1 MQWWT
6 VSVFGRGSILSHA
19 DLFKLQTDWDVMSF
33 SSNSPFSIL
42 LYLIF
47 PDQLIYQCYNQC
59 MFILWEQCCMKGS
72 ILMKFNMWGCIFC
85 CISGEKYWQ
94 FTKKDLISLFFN
106 WYHQC
111 MFLCFCHEC
120 WIFIWG
126 DQRLSVASHHTPQI
140 HFYYFKLQ
148 QLDVSLKFHHN

>member
-6 VSVFGRGSILSHA
+6 VRVFGRGSILSHA
-19 DLFKLQTDWDVMSF
+19 GLFKLQTDWDVRMSF

-47 PDQLIYQCYNQC
+47 PGQLIYQCYNQC
-59 MFILWEQCCMKGS
+59 MFILWEQCCMKGER
-72 ILMKFNMWGCIFC
+72 LYPNEVQHVRMCIFC

-94 FTKKDLISLFFN
+94 YTKKDLISLFLN

-111 MFLCFCHEC
+111 MFLLCFCHEC

-126 DQRLSVASHHTPQI
+126 DQRLPVAFTSHPSDS
-140 HFYYFKLQ
+140 FL
-148 QLDVSLKFHHN
+148 LSLLF